1 MAKKAKTKLDLS
13 SLEKTLEDIFVGKAP
28 ALPKNIKEIIVTYGP
43 WVILI
48 SLIASLPSL
57 LALLGL
63 GSITMPFGYWGG
75 MRYAQHFGTSTIF
88 LFAITLLNA
97 MALPGLFK
105 RLKKSWQLLFYSS
118 LVAFIQNL
126 LNFDLGS
133 LVVGSAVSWYVLFQI
148 RSSFKK

>member
-75 MRYAQHFGTSTIF
+75 MRYARHFGTSTIF

-105 RLKKSWQLLFYSS
+105 RLKKSWKLLFYSS